1 MCYIRNVAQQS
12 AVNLFNEWIRTA
24 PGLEQRLLA
33 MGRTPPPPV
42 YPRASAADGECF
54 RRTLKGSSGK
64 LPKRCG
70 CNCRCDSLRF
80 SVTLGNSL
88 QFSAIP
94 CNSLQSSATPCNP
107 LQLSAIPCNPP

>member
-1 MCYIRNVAQQS
+1 MMKNDASFIAEAPFSIRSYGKGELAMCYIRNVAQQS

-33 MGRTPPPPV
+33 TGMNPAARRYTPAQV
-42 YPRASAADGECF
+42 RLMVSDF

-80 SVTLGNSL
+80 SVTLGDSR
-88 QFSAIP
+88 
-94 CNSLQSSATPCNP
+94 
-107 LQLSAIPCNPP
+107 